1 MAMTSPDPPALCP
14 HCGWQP
20 RRGDAV
26 CDACSALLGRRGEP
40 IYAAGKIRRVA
51 SQIVD
56 GGIQSIVALL
66 IGQVIQAEFNSAALT
81 AISIAVWFIIVLAL
95 AGRAQTPGKILL
107 GTRIRMADGAAAPR
121 STVILREFFWWQLV
135 SLPGYLSVALG
146 SIESIPAEGD
156 SPAGIETSGLWW
168 LAFGSLLLGL
178 ADLSA
183 LMFSQ
188 SRSAL
193 HDRLFRTMVE
203 RVTLDHRPSHA
214 PHMPDR
220 DPRDPAPAEPPP
232 EPPLEPAPPAAEPPP
247 PPRPQPSL
255 PPGAQA
261 ALDELDR
268 NRPHL
273 TQSQYERRRRAILD
287 EHGVDRR

>member
-1 MAMTSPDPPALCP
+1 MTGPDAPALCP

-20 RRGDAV
+20 RRRDSI
-26 CDACSALLGRRGEP
+26 CDSCSALLGRRGEP

-66 IGQVIQAEFNSAALT
+66 IGRLIQTELGSASLT
-81 AISIAVWFIIVLAL
+81 AISIAIWFAVVLAL

-107 GTRIRMADGAAAPR
+107 GTRIRMADGSAASR
-121 STVILREFFWWQLV
+121 GTVILREFFWWQLV
-135 SLPGYLSVALG
+135 SLPGYLSIIFG
-146 SIESIPAEGD
+146 SIESIPGEGD
-156 SPAGIETSGLWW
+156 APDMIETSGLWW
-168 LAFGSLLLGL
+168 LAFGTLLIGL

-188 SRSAL
+188 GRLAL

-203 RVTLDHRPSHA
+203 RVTPDHRPSHA

-220 DPRDPAPAEPPP
+220 DPRDPPPAPTEPPR
-232 EPPLEPAPPAAEPPP
+232 ETAPPPAPGPVEANGSRRRSPRPPAA
-247 PPRPQPSL
+247 
-255 PPGAQA
+255 
-261 ALDELDR
+261 
-268 NRPHL
+268 
-273 TQSQYERRRRAILD
+273 RRRLTRNP
-287 EHGVDRR
+287 R